1 MTSLKIN
8 FLTKIIGYIEKQSQ
22 SNRKQTDY
30 AVEVMKI
37 KFKVKLV
44 FKVQKQSFADVSEN
58 TRS

>member
-1 MTSLKIN
+1 MASLKIN

-44 FKVQKQSFADVSEN
+44 FKVQKQSFADVSQN

>member
-44 FKVQKQSFADVSEN
+44 FKVQKQSFADVSQN

>member
-1 MTSLKIN
+1 MASLKIN

-44 FKVQKQSFADVSEN
+44 FKIQKQSFADVSQN